1 MNKQHTVY
9 FKRSLSRNLILKFK
23 SFRILQISRDK
34 IVQREKIIYKGTEFS
49 DILEQEDSREMP
61 SNSEIITFNLVS
73 QIIKRG

>member
-73 QIIKRG
+73 QIIKQG

>member
-49 DILEQEDSREMP
+49 AILEQEDSREMP
-61 SNSEIITFNLVS
+61 SNSEITTFNLVS